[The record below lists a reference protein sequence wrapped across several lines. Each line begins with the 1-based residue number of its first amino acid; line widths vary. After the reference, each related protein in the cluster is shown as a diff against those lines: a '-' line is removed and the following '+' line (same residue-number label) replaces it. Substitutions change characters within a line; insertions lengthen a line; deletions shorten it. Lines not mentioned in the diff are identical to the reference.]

1 MKLMTKEINATIN
14 VKILDEDLTIDD
26 ICSPLEEQGWM
37 IQSAFIRNET
47 MEGTN

>member
-1 MKLMTKEINATIN
+1 MKLMTNEINATIN

-37 IQSAFIRNET
+37 IQSAWIKEEEET
-47 MEGTN
+47 ND